1 MNKQQIGI
9 LTGIFVLAIIGTI
22 IYLNRTSEQF
32 VKCICSQNDGGR
44 GRVCQ
49 DTETAWIDYEKGA
62 TEYQKFKPKG
72 WSSVN
77 AGDVNYPPSNC
88 EAYTYSKNAPNSG
101 EFKLI

>member
-44 GRVCQ
+44 
-49 DTETAWIDYEKGA
+49 EESAKI
-62 TEYQKFKPKG
+62 PKSLG
-72 WSSVN
+72 LITRK
-77 AGDVNYPPSNC
+77 ALPSIR
-88 EAYTYSKNAPNSG
+88 NSNRKDG
-101 EFKLI
+101 QV